1 MPDLNPV
8 DEFDSL
14 SGAPVPG
21 IDDATTADPRAD
33 GHVDEDVSRLKAEL
47 AAARA
52 DAEEQRDR
60 YLRSLADFENYKKRV
75 DRTTADRSAEGRRD
89 LLKRVLGVLD
99 NLYRAAAYRE
109 QGAAAEQ
116 LVDGLLATVKQFTT
130 LLENEGVQPI
140 EVVGR
145 PFDPAVAEAVGT
157 RPNPDVAEHTVL
169 DEARKGYRLGDD
181 VLRPAQV
188 IVSTAD

>member
-8 DEFDSL
+8 DEYDSL

-21 IDDATTADPRAD
+21 IDDLPQQQAAGSD
-33 GHVDEDVSRLKAEL
+33 GDAKSLDAAL

-52 DAEEQRDR
+52 EAEEQRNL
-60 YLRSLADFENYKKRV
+60 YLRALADFENYKKRV
-75 DRTTADRSAEGRRD
+75 DRTTAERSAAGRRD

-99 NLYRAAAYRE
+99 NLYRAAGYRE
-109 QGAAAEQ
+109 QGVAPEK
-116 LVDGLLATVKQFTT
+116 LVDGLLATVKQFGT
-130 LLENEGVQPI
+130 LLETEDVRPI
-140 EVVGR
+140 DVLGK

-157 RPNPDVAEHTVL
+157 RPNPDVPEHTVL
-169 DEARKGYRLGDD
+169 DEARKGYRIGDEI
-181 VLRPAQV
+181 LRPAQV

>member
-8 DEFDSL
+8 DEYDSL

-21 IDDATTADPRAD
+21 IDDASLQQSAD
-33 GHVDEDVSRLKAEL
+33 GQADSEIARVRAEL
-47 AAARA
+47 STARA
-52 DAEEQRDR
+52 EADEQRDR
-60 YLRSLADFENYKKRV
+60 YLRALADFENYKKRV
-75 DRTTADRSAEGRRD
+75 DRTTAERSASGRRD
-89 LLKRVLGVLD
+89 VLKRVLSVLD
-99 NLYRAAAYRE
+99 NLYRAAAYRD
-109 QGAAAEQ
+109 QGVAPEQ

-130 LLENEGVQPI
+130 LLETEDVRPI

-157 RPNPDVAEHTVL
+157 RPNPDVPEHTVL
-169 DEARKGYRLGDD
+169 DEARKGYRIGED